1 MFRLFKAELKKIFLK
16 PSIFVVTG
24 LIILMLAISTFLYNP
39 QAKSDFVV
47 NYNSF
52 NTTISNDCDTVSEVY
67 ENFTSNNFK
76 TYSIQ
81 QINQLLTNAEN
92 YINYYVENNDNLS
105 LIKSKY
111 QNVYISCKAYQTAFA
126 AYKNDKENNRD
137 LTLATTNLDNARN
150 KFFSEFES
158 FYDLY
163 KQIVNNEQTT
173 VLVTETLDKII
184 YSFYCKFDETN
195 YTRYEASLEYF
206 ANNESYLNKLFPSTE
221 GAYFLDTLNGYVD
234 QLISFEVDADI
245 FDNLKSYLAS
255 AKEWLGNDGKNG
267 EEMSGIYKEIY
278 DFYDRYKASDN
289 PAYTKDIITMVTNYN
304 IVANYASNIVTKS
317 IQVNGL
323 QKLGATNIQQYAPFK
338 NSNFYQ
344 MKEKLTKTIY
354 LFDNHQFEYEYADV
368 FSINQPSNTDING
381 FDYSYFAVR
390 LCTLFIIVY
399 IVVLAAG
406 TIAGEQSA
414 GTMKLLAIRPFNR
427 NKLLAGKLL
436 AILAIGGILLS
447 VSSVATLV
455 IGGINYGFASAPIL
469 MVFNATKASVISPVL
484 LYLYALLTMFLEI
497 SFYALLSTFISTV
510 FKSNIGAVTI
520 SILLFFASLVLNV
533 IAVNVPVLRFLPF
546 TNINL
551 FKYFGASFVSTNS
564 AQNVLQG
571 ILTPTVFVGADF
583 WLSFA
588 FTTISIALLCV
599 VSFVKFKKQDI
610 K

>member
-52 NTTISNDCDTVSEVY
+52 STTISNDCDTVSEVY

-111 QNVYISCKAYQTAFA
+111 QSVYSSCTSYQRTFEI
-126 AYKNDKENNRD
+126 YKNAKENNQD
-137 LTLATTNLDNARN
+137 LTTIKTNLDNARN
-150 KFFSEFES
+150 KFFSEFEG

-163 KQIVNNEQTT
+163 KKIVNNEQTT
-173 VLVTETLDKII
+173 VLVTETLDKTI
-184 YSFYCKFDETN
+184 YNFYCKFDETN
-195 YTRYEASLEYF
+195 YTRYEASLEYY

-221 GAYFLDTLNGYVD
+221 GAYFLDTLNGYVE
-234 QLISFEVDADI
+234 QLIPFEVDADI
-245 FDNLKSYLAS
+245 FDNLKSYLTS
-255 AKEWLGNDGKNG
+255 AKEWLGNDGENG
-267 EEMSGIYKEIY
+267 EEMTGIYKEIY
-278 DFYDRYKASDN
+278 DFYDRYKTSDN

-338 NSNFYQ
+338 NSNLYE

-484 LYLYALLTMFLEI
+484 LYLIALLTMFVEI

-510 FKSNIGAVTI
+510 FKSNIGAVTV

-533 IAVNVPVLRFLPF
+533 IAVNVPWLRFLPF